1 MSNLSQVTDS
11 ETAAKAAARRGEG
24 KRQRLASAAAEVF
37 HHQGVEKTTL
47 NDIAQAADVPLGNV
61 YYYFKTKDQL
71 IEAAIDAHRDRLRA
85 VTGELDRIAE
95 PAERLK
101 ALIAGWVGQ
110 SETAARYGCPF
121 GTLATELGKRED
133 GPERSAAEVMR
144 ALIDWAAEQFAQMGR
159 ADAGDLA
166 VEFVAGYQ
174 GMSVL
179 THTLRDPEVTRVQG
193 RRLAAW
199 VDGLG

>member
-1 MSNLSQVTDS
+1 VTDS
-11 ETAAKAAARRGEG
+11 ENAAKPAVRRGGG
-24 KRQRLASAAAEVF
+24 KRERLASAAAEVF

-47 NDIAQAADVPLGNV
+47 SDIAHAADVPIGNV
-61 YYYFKTKDQL
+61 YYYFKTKDEL
-71 IEAAIDAHRDRLRA
+71 VEAAIDAHRDRLRT

-101 ALIAGWVGQ
+101 ALIAGWIEQ
-110 SETAARYGCPF
+110 SGTAARYGCPF

-133 GPERSAAEVMR
+133 GPERSAADVMR
-144 ALIDWAAEQFAQMGR
+144 ALIDWAAEQFALMGR
-159 ADAGDLA
+159 ADARELA
-166 VEFVAGYQ
+166 VEFVVGYQ

-179 THTLRDPEVTRVQG
+179 THALRDPEVMRVQG

-199 VDGLG
+199 IDGLG